1 MAHMDTWSTETIEN
15 YRHMS
20 VRLSSTLTTTSNR
33 FVISLSFIQTKE
45 VLLNS
50 CQITCIL
57 QTAQFFCRWAAS
69 PDHWGRFQRQAFN
82 ILRRSHR
89 NIRPKRRETFLE
101 AVCRQVH
108 RYFHERQ
115 TWVIELLAWMH
126 ESTCRREVENFQ
138 RYIFYILWCF
148 QMINFFYRNKSW
160 FAVSKKVV
168 CSV

>member
-1 MAHMDTWSTETIEN
+1 MAHMDTWSTERIGSF
-15 YRHMS
+15 RHMS
-20 VRLSSTLTTTSNR
+20 MRLSSTLTTTSNR

-57 QTAQFFCRWAAS
+57 QTAQYFCRWAPS
-69 PDHWGRFQRQAFN
+69 LDHWGRFQRLAFN
-82 ILRRSHR
+82 IFRRSHSD
-89 NIRPKRRETFLE
+89 IRPKTRETFLE

-108 RYFHERQ
+108 WYFHERQ

-138 RYIFYILWCF
+138 RYVFYIFWRP
-148 QMINFFYRNKSW
+148 QTMIYFC
-160 FAVSKKVV
+160 KKN
-168 CSV
+168 